1 MKPPWTRQPAA
12 PGTSYQEKST
22 SVHHC
27 SVSNG
32 FVPQNATTASVA
44 SGAGA
49 SASMNACVV

>member
-27 SVSNG
+27 SASNG